1 MIKSSSSGRH
11 YEFHCLITDETSE
24 LIFGKKHYHSI
35 WPGASKVM
43 TSFAVTYAAQIS
55 REYTVTTAIPKL
67 HRSNLIEMKKNKTV
81 SWFEQL
87 PKDNEHCSTGNSE
100 KVNCCKAV
108 QGRGSQQRREKMAQ
122 EKRKRDAQRKR
133 AEEDRERLAGLH
145 LIKRAQGGPL

>member
-11 YEFHCLITDETSE
+11 YEFHCLITDETGE

-43 TSFAVTYAAQIS
+43 TSFAVTYAAKIS

-87 PKDNEHCSTGNSE
+87 PSI
-100 KVNCCKAV
+100 V
-108 QGRGSQQRREKMAQ
+108 QLAIQRRSIVAKQYKEEEVSRDVRKWP
-122 EKRKRDAQRKR
+122 KRNVSVMLK
-133 AEEDRERLAGLH
+133 ERERR
-145 LIKRAQGGPL
+145 KTERD